1 MIRGIGLRGA
11 IAINVITMVGIG
23 PLITIPLVLA
33 QLAGPLALI
42 GWIAGAIVALCDG
55 LVWAELSSRYPGS
68 GGTYVYLREVFGP
81 QRWGRLLA
89 FLFNWQFLLYAPCLL
104 ATGYIGFA
112 SYFGYLDPA
121 AASRPFQIG
130 TAAAIGILTVVFLYR
145 RITAVASIGSVL
157 AVAAILTLV
166 AVAAAAFTHADI
178 HRAFTLTPHA
188 SLGIGFLA
196 GLGGALYITLY
207 DYVGYSDAAL
217 LGDEVRQPQRT
228 IPLAIVASIA
238 IVAVLYV
245 ALQVGVLAHGVPS
258 GNSQFIASTIVEQS
272 WGSTAAKIV
281 TVLILLTAFASV
293 YGNLVGFARIPYAAA
308 RDGEFFKPFAHLNER
323 GQFPDVALLVIGA
336 AALVACLLPLDQVL
350 AVLTAGIVLIQGV
363 AQVVA
368 LFVART
374 RGAAPFR
381 MWLFPIPAIVALT
394 GWLFAFY
401 YTGPFAITVGIGW
414 LLAGSCAYLV
424 TARVQR
430 RWPFAAALLLALC
443 CMQQS
448 PAQAASWPGSAVVQ
462 RNGYPVYSVN
472 GKPFFIYGAA
482 FFYERIPRAQ
492 WAASLAQYRAL
503 GINTIDLYV
512 MWNWHEVHDGA
523 FDFTGRSDSRRDL
536 AGLFR
541 MIDRMGFKVI
551 LRPGPVIRNEWRNGG
566 YPAWLLKR
574 PEYDMPL
581 RDVLEGRYPA
591 TATLQNQHSDD
602 AAAQWMRNVTH
613 MRYATRWLRTVLAA
627 ASPWRRDVI
636 AIALDDDQGAYL
648 DNQTWPAPHFQRYL
662 AYLGSVVRRSVGTH
676 VPLFI
681 NTYQM
686 KVTASA
692 PVWAWGNWYQ
702 SDAYSIGE
710 HDRAQL
716 EFATGLI
723 ATQPHLPVMISE
735 FQAGWLQ
742 GAGDSWPRPADPTN
756 TTLALNTMLQQGMHG
771 VVNFPVQDTLNPSG
785 WEAPWANAFYS
796 WDGALSVQRTHQ
808 GRWLPTRR
816 FGELVHSVGPLLA
829 QMHVKA
835 DAAIAYTASA
845 YDPANLTKDDYFSIA
860 AATMQAQ
867 LDCRNRNITCALI
880 DLRYATLNDLD
891 RYPAII
897 IPPDPARLAFVFA
910 VSQKLYDYRSRGGQV
925 VTSARTASI
934 SHPAAGGI
942 PNAVLLVDPAE
953 RFGFLSVVN
962 YSNAPQPIVGARLRA
977 KNLRTSAPA
986 VVVPARDVALIP
998 ISVPRSLMPSV
1009 PPLAVNAINVTSGQ
1023 RVELRTGSWLTPNGK
1038 NVYQDGYPAAILEN
1052 PWLRLIVSPCA
1063 GARAFI
1069 LEDKRSKENLFT
1081 TVGGFRDAWSP
1092 QLPPSERDYIGRYTH
1107 PISAGTF
1114 NRCYAVHQ
1122 ASATRARF
1130 TYFAPDA
1137 PANGA
1142 AFDKTISL
1150 NRFAPVIVLRYSAH
1164 FNGASAELPQ
1174 QLTSLAATPRTKIE
1188 QLDNAYGLYEPEKQ
1202 RVVMVAWPAADVKAH
1217 TLALRATDA
1226 LLTLTFFQNGTND
1239 LRYGVNRALSE
1250 NQAQAGLAKF
1260 AKLSRLPTRGSGGTV
1275 DAAASKAAGQPP

>member
-42 GWIAGAIVALCDG
+42 GWIAGAVVALCDG

-68 GGTYVYLREVFGP
+68 GGTYVYLREVFGRE
-81 QRWGRLLA
+81 RWGRLLA

-130 TAAAIGILTVVFLYR
+130 TAALVGVLTIILLYR
-145 RITAVASIGSVL
+145 RITAVASIGSAL
-157 AVAAILTLV
+157 AVAAILTLL
-166 AVAAAAFTHADI
+166 AVTAAAFWHSEI
-178 HRAFTLTPHA
+178 HRAFTLPAHA
-188 SLGIGFLA
+188 TFGIGFLA

-217 LGDEVRQPQRT
+217 LGDEVREPRRT
-228 IPLAIVASIA
+228 IPLAIVSSIA
-238 IVAVLYV
+238 IVAILYV
-245 ALQVGVLAHGVPS
+245 ALQVGVLAHGVPA
-258 GNSQFIASTIVEQS
+258 GNPQFIASTIVEQS
-272 WGSTAAKIV
+272 WGPAAAKAV

-308 RDGEFFKPFAHLNER
+308 RDGEFFPAFAHLNQR

-336 AALVACLLPLDQVL
+336 ASLAACVLPLDQVL

-381 MWLFPIPAIVALT
+381 MWLFPLPAIVALA
-394 GWLFAFY
+394 GWLYAFA
-401 YTGPFAITVGIGW
+401 YTGAFAIAVGIGW
-414 LLAGSCAYLV
+414 LLAGACAYLV

-430 RWPFAAALLLALC
+430 RWPFAAALLLILC
-443 CMQQS
+443 CMQAS
-448 PAQAASWPGSAVVQ
+448 PAHAAAWPGSAVVQ
-462 RNGYPVYSVN
+462 RNGYPVYTVN
-472 GKPFFIYGAA
+472 GKPFFIYGAT

-492 WAASLAQYRAL
+492 WAASLAHYRAL

-512 MWNWHEVHDGA
+512 MWNWHEVRDGS
-523 FDFTGRSDSRRDL
+523 FDFTGSSNPRRDL

-541 MIDRMGFKVI
+541 LIDRLGFKVV

-602 AAAQWMRNVTH
+602 AAAEWMRNATH
-613 MRYATRWLRTVLAA
+613 MRYAARWLRHVLEAA
-627 ASPWRRDVI
+627 APWRQDVI

-648 DNQTWPAPHFQRYL
+648 DNQTWPAPHFQQYLGYL
-662 AYLGSVVRRSVGTH
+662 ASIVRGSVGSS

-681 NTYQM
+681 NTYDM

-716 EFATGLI
+716 AFSTGLI
-723 ATQPHLPVMISE
+723 ATQSHLPVMMSE

-742 GAGDSWPRPADPTN
+742 GADEAWPRPADPSN
-756 TTLALNTMLQQGMHG
+756 TTLALHTLLQQGMHG
-771 VVNFPVQDTLNPSG
+771 VVNFPVQDTMNPAG
-785 WEAPWANAFYS
+785 WEAPWANPFYS
-796 WDGALSVQRTHQ
+796 WDAALSVQLTHQ

-816 FGELVHSVGPLLA
+816 FGELVHTLGPLLA

-845 YDPANLTKDDYFSIA
+845 YDPRSLTKDDFFSIA
-860 AATMQAQ
+860 ANTMAAQ
-867 LDCRNRNITCALI
+867 RDCRNRHITCALI
-880 DLRYATLNDLD
+880 DLRYAPSDLH
-891 RYPAII
+891 RYPVIV
-897 IPPDPARLAFVFA
+897 IPPGPAGLTFVPAINQTLSAYRLN
-910 VSQKLYDYRSRGGQV
+910 GGQIV
-925 VTSARTASI
+925 AAAGSASI

-942 PNAVLLVDPAE
+942 PNAVLIVDPTE
-953 RFGFLSVVN
+953 RFGFLSIVN
-962 YSNAPQPIVGARLRA
+962 YSSVPQPIVSARLWA
-977 KNLRTSAPA
+977 ANLRATAPTL
-986 VVVPARDVALIP
+986 VVAARDAALIAVN
-998 ISVPRSLMPSV
+998 VPQHFMPKV
-1009 PPLAVNAINVTSGQ
+1009 PPLPADPSPMAGE
-1023 RVELRTGSWLTPNGK
+1023 RVPLRGGSWLIAHGDD
-1038 NVYQDGYPAAILEN
+1038 VYQDGYPATILEN
-1052 PWLRLIVSPCA
+1052 SWVRLIVSPCA
-1063 GARAFI
+1063 GARALV
-1069 LEDKRSKENLFT
+1069 LEDKRSKENLFST
-1081 TVGGFRDAWSP
+1081 AGGFRDAWSP
-1092 QLPPSERDYIGRYTH
+1092 QLPASERDYIGRYTH
-1107 PISAGTF
+1107 PIAAGTF
-1114 NRCYAVHQ
+1114 NRCYAIHN
-1122 ASATRARF
+1122 ASAAQARF

-1137 PANGA
+1137 PGNGA
-1142 AFDKTISL
+1142 AFDKTISV
-1150 NRFAPVIVLRYSAH
+1150 NRFVPVIVVKYVAH
-1164 FNGASAELPQ
+1164 FKAPSGELPQ
-1174 QLTSLAATPRTKIE
+1174 QLTSFAATPQTKIE
-1188 QLDNAYGLYEPEKQ
+1188 QLKNAYGLYQPEKK
-1202 RVVMVAWPAADVKAH
+1202 RIVMVAWPASDVKTH

-1226 LLTLTFFQNGTND
+1226 LLTLTFFQNGTGD
-1239 LRYGVNRALSE
+1239 LRYGINRVLSE

>member
-68 GGTYVYLREVFGP
+68 GGTYVYLREVFGRD
-81 QRWGRLLA
+81 RWGRLLA

-121 AASRPFQIG
+121 AASRPFQIL
-130 TAAAIGILTVVFLYR
+130 TAAAVGILTVIFLYR
-145 RITAVASIGSVL
+145 RITAVASVGSVL

-166 AVAAAAFTHADI
+166 TVAAAAFTHADI
-178 HRAFTLTPHA
+178 HRAFTLPPHA

-217 LGDEVRQPQRT
+217 LGDEVRRPQRT
-228 IPLAIVASIA
+228 IPLAIVGSIA

-258 GNSQFIASTIVEQS
+258 GNPQFIASTIVEQS
-272 WGSTAAKIV
+272 WGATAAKIV
-281 TVLILLTAFASV
+281 TILILLTAFASV

-323 GQFPDVALLVIGA
+323 GQFPDIALLVIGA

-368 LFVART
+368 LFVAR
-374 RGAAPFR
+374 RSGAAPFR
-381 MWLFPIPAIVALT
+381 MWLFPIPAVVALI
-394 GWLFAFY
+394 GWLFAFC
-401 YTGPFAITVGIGW
+401 YTGVFAIAVGIGW
-414 LLAGSCAYLV
+414 LIAGACAYLV

-430 RWPFAAALLLALC
+430 HWPFAAALLLAFCSL
-443 CMQQS
+443 QIA
-448 PAQAASWPGSAVVQ
+448 PARAAAWPGSAVVQ
-462 RNGYPVYSVN
+462 RNGYPVYTVSGN
-472 GKPFFIYGAA
+472 PFFVYGAA
-482 FFYERIPRAQ
+482 FFYERIPRTQ
-492 WAASLAQYRAL
+492 WAASLAQYRSL

-512 MWNWHEVHDGA
+512 MWNWHEVSNGT
-523 FDFTGRSDSRRDL
+523 FDFTGRSNPRRDL
-536 AGLFR
+536 SGLLHL
-541 MIDRMGFKVI
+541 IDRFGFKII

-566 YPAWLLKR
+566 YPAWLLKQ
-574 PEYDMPL
+574 PAYGMPL

-602 AAAQWMRNVTH
+602 AAAEWMRNAMH
-613 MRYATRWLRTVLAA
+613 MRYATRWLERVLQAVA
-627 ASPWRRDVI
+627 PWGRDVI

-648 DNQTWPAPHFQRYL
+648 DNQTWPAPHFQKYIGYL
-662 AYLGSVVRRSVGTH
+662 ASTVRGSVGPR

-681 NTYQM
+681 NTYEM

-723 ATQPHLPVMISE
+723 ATQPHLPVMVSE

-742 GAGDSWPRPADPTN
+742 GAGEAWPRPADPTN

-771 VVNFPVQDTLNPSG
+771 VVNFPVQDTVNPAG

-796 WDGALSVQRTHQ
+796 WDAALSVQLTHQ
-808 GRWLPTRR
+808 GRWRPTQR
-816 FGELVHSVGPLLA
+816 FGDRIRAMGTLLA
-829 QMHVKA
+829 QLHVKA

-845 YDPANLTKDDYFSIA
+845 YDPASLTKDDFFA
-860 AATMQAQ
+860 VAQATMDAQ
-867 LDCRNRNITCALI
+867 RACRAARVTCALI
-880 DLRYATLNDLD
+880 DLRYIPQADLE
-891 RYPAII
+891 RYPVIVV
-897 IPPDPARLAFVFA
+897 PPPPRNLVFISDVTRKLAAFRT
-910 VSQKLYDYRSRGGQV
+910 SGGQT
-925 VTSARTASI
+925 VTHVTDATI
-934 SHPAAGGI
+934 PHPAAGRI
-942 PNAVLLVDPAE
+942 PNAVLLVDPSE
-953 RFGFLSVVN
+953 RFGMLTVVN
-962 YSNAPQPIVGARLRA
+962 YASVPQHVSGGAILRA
-977 KNLRTSAPA
+977 KQLRAIAPPIA
-986 VVVPARDVALIP
+986 VRARDAALIP
-998 ISVPRSLMPSV
+998 IDVPEALLRNAAPPQTASP
-1009 PPLAVNAINVTSGQ
+1009 PPLAGAHVP
-1023 RVELRTGSWLTPNGK
+1023 LRRGSWLTQSGHD
-1038 NVYQDGYPAAILEN
+1038 VFQDGYPAVVLEN
-1052 PWLRLIVSPCA
+1052 TWLRLIVSPCA
-1063 GARAFI
+1063 GARAFV
-1069 LEDKRSKENLFT
+1069 LEDKRSGDNLFT
-1081 TVGGFRDAWSP
+1081 TVGGLRDAWSP
-1092 QLPPSERDYIGRYTH
+1092 QAPPSARDYIARYTH
-1107 PISAGTF
+1107 PIAAGTF
-1114 NRCYAVHQ
+1114 NRCYAVDTISGTQ
-1122 ASATRARF
+1122 ALF

-1137 PANGA
+1137 APSGA
-1142 AFDKTISL
+1142 SFEKSISIA
-1150 NRFAPVIVLRYSAH
+1150 RFAPTIVVKYHVHFSA
-1164 FNGASAELPQ
+1164 SPAELPQ
-1174 QLTSLAATPRTKIE
+1174 QLTSFAATTGTKVEEIG
-1188 QLDNAYGLYEPEKQ
+1188 NGCGLYEPEN
-1202 RVVMVAWPAADVKAH
+1202 RRIVMVAWPAADVKAH
-1217 TLALRATDA
+1217 TITLRPADA
-1226 LLTLTFFQNGTND
+1226 LLTLTFSQNGTGD
-1239 LRYGVNRALSE
+1239 LRYGVRRVLSE
-1250 NQAQAGLAKF
+1250 KLAQAALAQF
-1260 AKLSRLPTRGSGGTV
+1260 AKLSRLPSGGSGGTV
-1275 DAAASKAAGQPP
+1275 DAAASKAAG

>member
-11 IAINVITMVGIG
+11 IAMNVITMVGIG

-68 GGTYVYLREVFGP
+68 GGTYVYLREVFGRD
-81 QRWGRLLA
+81 RWGRLLA

-121 AASRPFQIG
+121 AASRPFQIL
-130 TAAAIGILTVVFLYR
+130 TAAAAVILTVIFLYR
-145 RITAVASIGSVL
+145 RITAIASIGSVL
-157 AVAAILTLV
+157 AIGAVLTLV

-178 HRAFTLTPHA
+178 HRAFIIPPHA
-188 SLGIGFLA
+188 SMGIGFLA

-245 ALQVGVLAHGVPS
+245 ALQVGVLAHEVPS
-258 GNSQFIASTIVEQS
+258 GNPQFIASTIVEQS
-272 WGSTAAKIV
+272 WGGAAAKIV

-293 YGNLVGFARIPYAAA
+293 YGNLAGFARIPYAAA

-363 AQVVA
+363 AQVIA
-368 LFVART
+368 LFVARA

-381 MWLFPIPAIVALT
+381 MWLFPVPAIIALA
-394 GWLFAFY
+394 GWLFAFW
-401 YTGPFAITVGIGW
+401 YTGRFAITVGIGW
-414 LLAGSCAYLV
+414 LLTGACVYVV

-430 RWPFAAALLLALC
+430 RWPFAAALLLAILC
-443 CMQQS
+443 AQPF
-448 PAQAASWPGSAVVQ
+448 PARAADWPGSAVVQ
-462 RNGYPVYSVN
+462 RNGYPIYTVGGN
-472 GKPFFIYGAA
+472 PFFVYGAT
-482 FFYERIPRAQ
+482 FFYERVPRSQ
-492 WAASLAQYRAL
+492 WEISIAHYRAL

-512 MWNWHEVHDGA
+512 MWNWHEPSEGR
-523 FDFTGRSDSRRDL
+523 FDFSGRTNPRRDL
-536 AGLFR
+536 LGLLR
-541 MIDRMGFKVI
+541 IIDRNGMKII

-566 YPAWLLKR
+566 YPGWLLKR
-574 PEYDMPL
+574 PEYHMPL
-581 RDVLEGRYPA
+581 SDVLEGRYPA

-602 AAAQWMRNVTH
+602 AAAEGMQNATH
-613 MRYATRWLRTVLAA
+613 MRYATRWLQTVLAA
-627 ASPWRRDVI
+627 VSPWRRDVI

-648 DNQTWPAPHFQRYL
+648 DNQTWPAPHFQQYL
-662 AYLGSVVRRSVGTH
+662 GYLGSVVRRSAGPR

-681 NTYQM
+681 NTYEM

-723 ATQPHLPVMISE
+723 GTQPHLPVMISE

-742 GAGDSWPRPADPTN
+742 GAGEAWPRPADPTN

-771 VVNFPVQDTLNPSG
+771 VVNFPVQDTMNPAG
-785 WEAPWANAFYS
+785 WEAPWANAFYA
-796 WDGALSVQRTHQ
+796 WDAALSVQLTSQ

-816 FGELVHSVGPLLA
+816 FGDRVRTFGRLLA
-829 QMHVKA
+829 QLHVKA

-845 YDPANLTKDDYFSIA
+845 YDPASLNKDDFFAIA
-860 AATMQAQ
+860 QVTMDAQ
-867 LDCRNRNITCALI
+867 RACRAENITCTLI
-880 DLRYATLNDLD
+880 DLRYIPQRDLA
-891 RYPAII
+891 RYPVVV
-897 IPPDPARLAFVFA
+897 IPPAPRNLPFTAA
-910 VSQKLYDYRSRGGQV
+910 VTQKLAAYRARGGTTV
-925 VTSARTASI
+925 INVTGAVI
-934 SHPAAGGI
+934 PHPAAGRI
-942 PNAVLLVDPAE
+942 PNAVLLVDPSE
-953 RFGFLSVVN
+953 RFGALSIVN
-962 YSNAPQPIVGARLRA
+962 YSGVTQHTGGETLWA
-977 KNLRTSAPA
+977 KNLRIAAPA
-986 VVVPARDVALIP
+986 IAVPARDAAL
-998 ISVPRSLMPSV
+998 VPVNLPKALPNSAVRPRPLPELSGGRVPLRS
-1009 PPLAVNAINVTSGQ
+1009 
-1023 RVELRTGSWLTPNGK
+1023 GSWLTANSRD
-1038 NVYQDGYPAAILEN
+1038 VFQDGYPAATLEN
-1052 PWLRLIVSPCA
+1052 AWLRLIVSPCA

-1069 LEDKRSKENLFT
+1069 LEDKHEKDNLFT
-1081 TVGGFRDAWSP
+1081 TVGGLRDAWSP
-1092 QLPPSERDYIGRYTH
+1092 QLPPSNRDYIGRYTH
-1107 PISAGTF
+1107 PVVSGTF
-1114 NRCYAVHQ
+1114 NRCYRVRASSSR
-1122 ASATRARF
+1122 SATFA
-1130 TYFAPDA
+1130 YFAPDA
-1137 PANGA
+1137 PAHGA
-1142 AFDKTISL
+1142 NFEKTVSAL
-1150 NRFAPVIVLRYSAH
+1150 SSAPVVVVKYHVLFA
-1164 FNGASAELPQ
+1164 ASSIELPQ
-1174 QLTSLAATPRTKIE
+1174 EVTSFAATPRTKLE
-1188 QLDNAYGLYEPEKQ
+1188 QLGNAYGLYEPERS
-1202 RVVMVAWPAADVKAH
+1202 RVVMVAWPYPDVKVH
-1217 TLALRATDA
+1217 ELALRPADA
-1226 LLTLTFFQNGTND
+1226 LLTLTFSATGTND
-1239 LRYGVNRALSE
+1239 LRFGVTRALSE
-1250 NQAQAGLAKF
+1250 MQAQAALARF
-1260 AKLSRLPTRGSGGTV
+1260 AKLSSLPTGGSGGTV